1 MTPSTFFT
9 PHDRTIKCVEW
20 KNGAMSI
27 HFRDGVT
34 VLYRGVPEIAYRTYV
49 SGYLK
54 ISLED
59 CREFETH

>member
-1 MTPSTFFT
+1 
-9 PHDRTIKCVEW
+9 
-20 KNGAMSI
+20 MSI
-27 HFRDGVT
+27 HFRDGET